1 MLVAARLGS
10 LAAVIAPSNDRRM
23 LSRLAR
29 CLCQGWEP
37 RGMQGWPGKKKS
49 KVQKKCSEERGMC
62 LLKPCTWPCC
72 HGVVFSFER
81 IIPAKRSLG
90 SVITS
95 QTCCGCPRAGE

>member
-37 RGMQGWPGKKKS
+37 RGMQGWPGKKKQS
-49 KVQKKCSEERGMC
+49 SEE
-62 LLKPCTWPCC
+62 
-72 HGVVFSFER
+72 V
-81 IIPAKRSLG
+81 LG
-90 SVITS
+90 GAWDVSAETLHLAVLS
-95 QTCCGCPRAGE
+95 WGRFLF